1 MPTTYPIRPLK
12 TPAPASKR
20 PKATPK
26 PAPPTRLTTR
36 AGQGGDG
43 IACVQ
48 NIVFNDRQTHAF
60 LLQALYYRE
69 QARRAGRVNPTM
81 SAKLDKTVA
90 SYTTRQQK
98 LRTSKLLKANT
109 GLTGWAKSWLDKL
122 KASVSGPGVGV
133 LPAIPAGLAVA
144 VIVGVTVLGTAAA
157 CWVLFSPDESKSAA
171 DVQSSF
177 QASDV
182 YRNMS
187 PEEQQA
193 SSQAVEQ
200 AGKGGFNDGKDAA
213 DTSLFGQLK
222 TVALVLGGGLL
233 FMQVLGDRRKG

>member
-20 PKATPK
+20 PKASPK
-26 PAPPTRLTTR
+26 PTPATRLSTR

-48 NIVFNDRQTHAF
+48 NIVFNDRQTHTY
-60 LLQALYYRE
+60 LLQALYYR
-69 QARRAGRVNPTM
+69 ARASQAGRTNAAA
-81 SAKLDKTVA
+81 SAALDKTVA
-90 SYTTRQQK
+90 SYTARQQK
-98 LRTSKLLKANT
+98 LRSSKLLKANT
-109 GLTGWAKSWLDKL
+109 GLTEWAKSWLTKL
-122 KASVSGPGVGV
+122 KAAVSGPGVGI
-133 LPAIPAGLAVA
+133 LPAIPAGVAA
-144 VIVGVTVLGTAAA
+144 VIVGVTILGTAAA
-157 CWVLFSPDESKSAA
+157 CWALFSPDESKSAA

-182 YRNMS
+182 YRSMS

-193 SSQAVEQ
+193 SSQAIEQ
-200 AGKGGFNDGKDAA
+200 AGKGGYNDGKDAA

-222 TVALVLGGGLL
+222 TVALVLGGGYL
-233 FMQVLGDRRKG
+233 FTQLMGNQRKGG